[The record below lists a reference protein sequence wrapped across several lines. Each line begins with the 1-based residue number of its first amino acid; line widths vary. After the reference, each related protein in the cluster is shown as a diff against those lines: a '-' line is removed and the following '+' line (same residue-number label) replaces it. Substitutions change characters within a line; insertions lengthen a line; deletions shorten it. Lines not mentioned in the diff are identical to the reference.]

1 MAGKS
6 WKYRTKTANCLA
18 SSHNLLSYYL
28 SIVDKSSFFL
38 YYNRLETGCE
48 KGHFFHKRKVMDS
61 QKDSFLQRFKWHIVV
76 ICAALVIVV
85 LLTMFT
91 DIFRAEETNLLRQL
105 VLMLGGL
112 VLLSAFLAMLSK
124 LFNILEMLRDNSTK
138 LEEVTGAMEKIHAGL
153 TQINHSTRISETAK
167 AIAFRDVD
175 RQSLREAVL
184 EKLQQQDFDAA
195 QQIIDEIARRPEYQE
210 LAEQLRTQVEEYHT
224 ATDQERINQATAH
237 IEKLFNNCH
246 WARASAQIEGL
257 IKAHPDNEQIKS
269 MRQILL
275 DKKQERKKIL
285 LAAWDDAVRG
295 QETDRSLDILKE
307 LDLYLTPNEGL
318 ALQEAARDVFRTKLH
333 NLGVQFSI
341 AVTEKQW
348 TSALNIGRHIIKD
361 FPNSKMSEEIHGKL
375 DVLKQNVQMQNS

>member
-1 MAGKS
+1 
-6 WKYRTKTANCLA
+6 
-18 SSHNLLSYYL
+18 
-28 SIVDKSSFFL
+28 
-38 YYNRLETGCE
+38 
-48 KGHFFHKRKVMDS
+48 MDS
-61 QKDSFLQRFKWHIVV
+61 QKDSFLKRFKWHIVI
-76 ICAALVIVV
+76 ICVALAIVAW
-85 LLTMFT
+85 LTIFT
-91 DIFRAEETNLLRQL
+91 DIFQAEKTSLLRQL

-124 LFNILEMLRDNSTK
+124 LFNILEMLRENSTK
-138 LEEVTGAMEKIHAGL
+138 LEEVTGALEKIHAGL
-153 TQINHSTRISETAK
+153 TQINHSTRVSETAK

-195 QQIIDEIARRPEYQE
+195 QKLIDEIAKRPEYQE
-210 LAEQLRTQVEEYHT
+210 LAEQLRAQVEQYHT
-224 ATDQERINQATAH
+224 ATDQERISQAIAH

-257 IKAHPDNEQIKS
+257 IKTHPDNEQIKS

-295 QETDRSLDILKE
+295 RETDRSLDILKE

-341 AVTEKQW
+341 AVAEKQW
-348 TSALNIGRHIIKD
+348 TSALNIGENIIKD
-361 FPNSKMSEEIHGKL
+361 FPNSRMSEEIHGKL